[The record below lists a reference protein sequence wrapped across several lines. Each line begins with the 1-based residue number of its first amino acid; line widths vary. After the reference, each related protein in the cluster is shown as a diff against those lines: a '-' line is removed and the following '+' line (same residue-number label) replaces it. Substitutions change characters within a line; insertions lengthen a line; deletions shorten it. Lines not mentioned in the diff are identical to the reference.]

1 MPKLLKLSFFII
13 FSSFI
18 SNQIYSQT
26 LSERIESL
34 LSQMTLEEK
43 ILQLHAEGGFNTA
56 DNNRLNIPGFI
67 MADGPHGVRDGL
79 ATSFPVGISMSATFD
94 PDLMERVGKALGK
107 EFRGKGKHQA
117 LGPCLDLTRDPR
129 NGRTPESGG
138 EDPYLIAK
146 INTAL
151 VQGIQSAGAIATIK
165 HYNATHKQNG
175 RMTNN
180 YSVGDPMLMT
190 AYGFSFRSAIQDGG
204 ALSIMSAYNK
214 INDQFASENKNLL
227 TTILRNNWGF
237 PFYVVSDWGAIHNSE
252 LAIKAGCDVCMGSEN
267 YENDL
272 LNLVNSGA
280 VSENIIN
287 EAVRNVLRTKI
298 LAGMLDYYPSGDPA
312 DVNSFDHQA
321 LALEAGLKSLVLLKN
336 EENFLPLDK
345 SKINKIAVV
354 GPNANSLPLDG
365 AGSAYVSPFYTVTPR
380 QGIENYLG
388 ASKVSYAQGG
398 EIAGNY
404 TPDVGVALTEAKNSD
419 LVIYFGGLDSSQEG
433 EGFDRSNGSIMLPG
447 KQNDFIK
454 QLRSVNPNLVVVLIS
469 GGICSVSPFIDDA
482 KSILYAFYPGQEG
495 GNAIA
500 QVLFGDYNPA
510 GRLPVTMPVN
520 DSQIS
525 SDITDFDFNNDY
537 ACGYRY
543 YDKNEIT
550 PQYPFGYGLSYT
562 QFQYSNI
569 AISPD
574 GGTTGDIYEVSFDIK
589 NIGSRGGE
597 EVAQLYLSYKGADDL
612 VPPVKELK
620 GFKRVYL
627 DAGETKSIKMLVTA
641 NELYRYNNNSDAK
654 IYQVPSGYF
663 TFRVGGSSDNLPL
676 EKTIHIAW
684 RSIRSDLQIANIW
697 TMPRFPLKGQEVH
710 FVASVINRGSGS
722 SPKGQF
728 LQVNFLVNGVKISE
742 AINFSGSIPAGGMQI
757 IEGNVGDGAGPNYWT
772 AGEPGEYTIEAIVDL
787 PNTVLE
793 DVEGNNS
800 KKISVEVY
808 PEPAINLAL
817 GKSVSA
823 TSTESDKYLA
833 TNITDGNYS
842 TRWSSKFTDPQSV
855 TLDLGSVMEFN
866 QIKLFWETAY
876 GKNYIIQVS
885 DDQSNWK
892 TIITKVNG
900 HGNIEKYDIETSGRY
915 IKLTGTER
923 GTEYGYSLYE
933 IEVYKL
939 IKPVSV
945 EDEKKS
951 ELPINFKLNNNYPNP
966 FNPSTTIEYEL
977 PKEGIVKIEVY
988 NSLGQLVKVLSDS
1001 FQNAGTH
1008 SVKWNGK
1015 DNYGSSVASGIY
1027 FYRMNTEGFTL
1038 VKKMILLK

>member
-1 MPKLLKLSFFII
+1 MSKFLKLGFFLLLT
-13 FSSFI
+13 FFF

-26 LSERIESL
+26 VTERIESL
-34 LSQMTLEEK
+34 LSQMTLDEK

-56 DNNRLNIPGFI
+56 NNDRLNIPGFI

-94 PDLMERVGKALGK
+94 PDLIERVGIAMGK

-138 EDPYLIAK
+138 EDPYLIGK
-146 INTAL
+146 INAAL
-151 VQGIQSAGAIATIK
+151 VQGMQSTGTIATVK

-175 RMTNN
+175 RMSNN
-180 YSVGDPMLMT
+180 YTIGDPMLMV
-190 AYGFSFRSAIQDGG
+190 AYGFSFRSALQDGG

-214 INDQFASENKNLL
+214 LNDQYASENKNLL

-252 LAIKAGCDVCMGSEN
+252 LAIKAGCNICMGSDN
-267 YENDL
+267 YKNDL

-280 VSENIIN
+280 VSVSIID

-298 LAGMLDYYPSGDPA
+298 LAGMLDYYPAGDPA
-312 DVNSFDHQA
+312 DINSFAHQA
-321 LALEAGLKSLVLLKN
+321 LALEAGKKSLVLLKN
-336 EENFLPLDK
+336 QDNLLPLDK
-345 SKINKIAVV
+345 NKINKIAVV
-354 GPNANSLPLDG
+354 GPFANSLPLDG

-380 QGIENYLG
+380 QGIESYLG
-388 ASKVSYAQGG
+388 SSKVSYAKGV
-398 EIAGNY
+398 EVASGNASDIG
-404 TPDVGVALTEAKNSD
+404 TALNISKTSD

-454 QLRSVNPNLVVVLIS
+454 QLKLVNQNVIVVLIS
-469 GGICSVSPFIDDA
+469 GGVCSVTPFVDDA

-520 DSQIS
+520 DSQITD
-525 SDITDFDFNNDY
+525 DITDFDFNNDY

-543 YDKNEIT
+543 YDKQEMT
-550 PQYPFGYGLSYT
+550 PQYAFGFGLSYT
-562 QFQYSNI
+562 QFQYSNL

-574 GGTTGDIYEVSFDIK
+574 GGTSGDVYEVSFDLK
-589 NIGSRGGE
+589 NIGSRAGE
-597 EVAQLYLSYKGADDL
+597 EVSQLYLSYKGADDL

-627 DAGETKSIKMLVTA
+627 DAGETKTIKLMVTA

-697 TMPRFPLKGQEVH
+697 TMPRYPLKGQQVH

-742 AINFSGSIPAGGMQI
+742 ALQFAGSIPAGGMQL

-787 PNTVLE
+787 PNTITE

-800 KKISVEVY
+800 KSVKLEVY
-808 PEPAINLAL
+808 PEPAVNLAL
-817 GKSVSA
+817 GKSVKA
-823 TSTESDKYLA
+823 TSSESNLYPA
-833 TNITDGNYS
+833 NNVTDGNYS
-842 TRWSSKFTDPQSV
+842 TRWSSLFTDPQSI

-866 QIKLFWETAY
+866 QIKLFWEAAY
-876 GKNYIIQVS
+876 GKDYIIQVS
-885 DDQSNWK
+885 DNETNWK
-892 TIITKVNG
+892 TIATKTDGNG
-900 HGNIEKYDIETSGRY
+900 SIEKYDIETSGRY
-915 IKLTGTER
+915 IKITGTAR

-933 IEVYKL
+933 IEVYKAA
-939 IKPVSV
+939 KPVSV
-945 EDEKKS
+945 EDEKES
-951 ELPINFKLNNNYPNP
+951 LLPVNFKLSNNYPNP
-966 FNPSTTIEYEL
+966 FNPSTTIEYQL
-977 PKEGIVKIEVY
+977 PKEGIVKIEIY
-988 NSLGQLVKVLSDS
+988 NSLGQLVKVLSDLY
-1001 FQNAGTH
+1001 QNAGKY
-1008 SVKWNGK
+1008 SISWNGK
-1015 DNYGSSVASGIY
+1015 DTNGSSVSSGIY
-1027 FYRMNTEGFTL
+1027 FYRMSTEGFTL
-1038 VKKMILLK
+1038 VKKMMLLK